1 MGAREWLPGLSL
13 LAISTA
19 VLPLL
24 SPDLRDQRS
33 VAGVFPPWWTSRDVI
48 AAAGTAGSIV
58 RLGTLPFIVVVRS
71 DSSDVAARLT
81 ASGSLFNFDPLGI
94 SGCFTR

>member
-1 MGAREWLPGLSL
+1 MSIREWLPLSI

-19 VLPLL
+19 VMPLL
-24 SPDLRDQRS
+24 SADLRELRS
-33 VAGVFPPWWTSRDVI
+33 IAGVFPPWWTSRDVVT
-48 AAAGTAGSIV
+48 AAGAAGSIV

-71 DSSDVAARLT
+71 DSSDVAARLK
-81 ASGSLFNFDPLGI
+81 ASGALFNFDPLGI

>member
-1 MGAREWLPGLSL
+1 MGAREWLPSLSL

-24 SPDLRDQRS
+24 LPDLRDHRS
-33 VAGVFPPWWTSRDVI
+33 VAGVFPPWWTSRDVV

-58 RLGTLPFIVVVRS
+58 RLSTLPFIVVVQS
-71 DSSDVAARLT
+71 DSTDVAARLT

-94 SGCFTR
+94 SGCFSR